1 MESAKA
7 TASALAIGH
16 RDRDR
21 ARRGSHSSARRST
34 ANTVSSEEIPRGSN
48 GQPSSNSDRT
58 PQKSGVP
65 CSIG

>member
-1 MESAKA
+1 MGSGKA
-7 TASALAIGH
+7 TTSALTIDH
-16 RDRDR
+16 RDRGR

-58 PQKSGVP
+58 PQKSGIP